1 LLKLYQFSALHVEDN
16 PASVPQTSK
25 GIVEMKPAENST
37 STNPQQ
43 MTNIPLQSKLDIGS
57 MVEIMN
63 KHHAPEYGI
72 IRWIGFVRDTDK
84 KIAGLEL
91 VSHLMITT

>member
-1 LLKLYQFSALHVEDN
+1 VEDN

-25 GIVEMKPAENST
+25 GIAEMKPAESST

-43 MTNIPLQSKLDIGS
+43 TRNVSLQSKLDIGS
-57 MVEIMN
+57 MVEVLSKN
-63 KHHAPEYGI
+63 QAPKYGV
-72 IRWIGFVRDTDK
+72 IRWIGTVTDNDK

-91 VSHLMITT
+91 VSYIRISNIVIARSNGLL